1 MDLSAPNIG
10 FRCGNCPEGYLGDG
24 KNCQKQEGMCVCVKI
39 CKKKTQQL

>member
-24 KNCQKQEGMCVCVKI
+24 KNCQKQEGMCVLKYVK
-39 CKKKTQQL
+39 KNQQF